1 MRKQQLEGGLELL
14 WWVITLVII
23 GGVLFPIYR
32 VAPDYPFWGSNIAF
46 IVVAVTTARYIFLL
60 RHTWL
65 AYREKAK
72 LGLMLLTLPLLAY
85 LVNEINYLQT
95 YLDENTFESFLGYL
109 PNNRLLSMTKYIRS
123 EMLFFGTAAII
134 GSVVLFFRLL
144 RSIWLVRNRPGR
156 V

>member
-1 MRKQQLEGGLELL
+1 MRRNQLLGGLELL
-14 WWVITLVII
+14 WWLITAII
-23 GGVLFPIYR
+23 VGGVLYPIYR
-32 VAPDYPFWGSNIAF
+32 VAPDYPFWVSNVVF
-46 IVVAVTTARYIFLL
+46 IVVAVTATRYIFLL

-72 LGLMLLTLPLLAY
+72 LLVMLLTLPLLAY
-85 LVNEINYLQT
+85 LINEINFLQT

-109 PNNRLLSMTKYIRS
+109 PNDRLLSMTKYIRS
-123 EMLFFGTAAII
+123 EMLFFGTAAVIGII
-134 GSVVLFFRLL
+134 ILFFRLL